1 MKKGLYRK
9 SGKAGPRGIRCTCC
23 GVVPR
28 GKNNS
33 CKTNKV
39 FMSKLLRRSFKH
51 RDEEE

>member
-9 SGKAGPRGIRCTCC
+9 GGPVGPGGIQCHCC
-23 GVVPR
+23 GAVPR

-33 CKTNKV
+33 CKTNKI
-39 FMSKLLRRSFKH
+39 FMSKLLRRSFKL